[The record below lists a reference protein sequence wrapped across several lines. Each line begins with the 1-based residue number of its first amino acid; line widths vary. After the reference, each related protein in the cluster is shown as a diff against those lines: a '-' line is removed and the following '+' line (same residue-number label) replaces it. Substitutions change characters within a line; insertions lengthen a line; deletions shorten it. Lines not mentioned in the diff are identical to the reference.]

1 MDSKI
6 TFNAPAAPQVITIS
20 LAVKGKPVSSD
31 SDCATAARVSTY
43 PALGMYRCSPGV
55 SEPAIRRI
63 SATNSLGGSI
73 TGFPRERSNTFSA
86 PCFCVS
92 SVPTSNIR
100 LIHPP
105 SCIDR
110 RVLFDT
116 AILAPVVSK
125 N

>member
-1 MDSKI
+1 MP
-6 TFNAPAAPQVITIS
+6 NRAAGLS
-20 LAVKGKPVSSD
+20 AWAARDRLAHRRERRM
-31 SDCATAARVSTY
+31 DCATAARVSTY

-73 TGFPRERSNTFSA
+73 TGLPSERSNTFSA

-116 AILAPVVSK
+116 AILAPVVPK